1 MIVLENP
8 PLNLFGDDAWEALVS
23 CIEEVEGSDA
33 SALVWRAE
41 GDIFTGGVG
50 RAQLPA
56 GGREGEASHSFGS
69 LIPVVRR
76 LEELPIPTLALVH
89 GLCLTAGLEIS
100 LGCDMIWATESARF
114 GLVEAVV
121 GLTPGAGGTQRMAER
136 SGPARAAE
144 FVMSGGLYDASTLE
158 RWNVVSR
165 VVPDDQLLE
174 KGMKFAHRL
183 ADGPTIA
190 HGATKQIIR
199 AYREGGVNEADRV
212 TPEVFAELFASE
224 DLRTRWRASCR
235 GARQGDVRGALEGS
249 ATLAGRMAKE
259 EKIEM
264 EGEITEALPNTM
276 FRVKLDNGHDVL
288 GHISGKM
295 RRHYIRIL
303 PGDRVKIELSP
314 YDLDRGRI
322 TYRYK

>member
-1 MIVLENP
+1 MAETETSTGPIRLEREGNVAMIVLENP
-8 PLNLFGDDAWEALVS
+8 PLNLFGHDAWDALGS
-23 CIEEVEGSDA
+23 CIGEVEGSDA
-33 SALVWRAE
+33 RTLVWRAE
-41 GDIFTGGVG
+41 GDIFTGGVDVHSFQ
-50 RAQLPA
+50 RVVDE
-56 GGREGEASHSFGS
+56 GGTSDSFGS

-114 GLVEAVV
+114 GLVEAVI

-136 SGPARAAE
+136 AGPGRAAE

-199 AYREGGVNEADRV
+199 AYRAGGVNEADRV

-224 DLRTRWRASCR
+224 DLKNAVASFL
-235 GARQGDVRGALEGS
+235 AEGPGK
-249 ATLAGRMAKE
+249 ATFEGR
-259 EKIEM
+259 
-264 EGEITEALPNTM
+264 
-276 FRVKLDNGHDVL
+276 
-288 GHISGKM
+288 
-295 RRHYIRIL
+295 
-303 PGDRVKIELSP
+303 
-314 YDLDRGRI
+314 
-322 TYRYK
+322 